1 MEGRPENRLDARW
14 KREMPMADSTE
25 TLPVGSGWLRGMNA
39 DGTYTIEQQ
48 AGVFVR
54 VSQDD
59 ADAGGSNFD
68 QPVTRLPSGCP
79 TARPRWCNSS
89 AHYPQATSVAKHVGS
104 TPRTG
109 ASGQSRR
116 SDPAFQLR
124 FDQRTCL
131 AFKSPSDSSS

>member
-1 MEGRPENRLDARW
+1 MESTPKNRLDARW

-59 ADAGGSNFD
+59 ADAGGLELRPAGDTTAQWLSHRAPEMV
-68 QPVTRLPSGCP
+68 QLVSALPAGD
-79 TARPRWCNSS
+79 
-89 AHYPQATSVAKHVGS
+89 VG
-104 TPRTG
+104 G
-109 ASGQSRR
+109 
-116 SDPAFQLR
+116 
-124 FDQRTCL
+124 
-131 AFKSPSDSSS
+131 